1 MPPADFCRRLRKE
14 KTMILYKNVDISD
27 LPSIRDLSA
36 LVSIDDLG
44 YSNWDDGK
52 RARNATNVVY
62 LFKPLPGKP
71 NSFPAYGAAL
81 LEMDIPDEWLE
92 EHEIAEND
100 YNYGMYTEY
109 ICREPIPT
117 ECIRCAYIPD
127 LPGKYNPES
136 LEGWP
141 VRLCDFTGEAYNDDV
156 GAYEPASEETLR
168 QFKSTVNTIQSTGIY
183 GYFRGANPDRSVLDL
198 KNITY
203 KIKK

>member
-1 MPPADFCRRLRKE
+1 
-14 KTMILYKNVDISD
+14 MILYKNVDISD

-44 YSNWDDGK
+44 YSNWEDGK

-71 NSFPAYGAAL
+71 NSFPGYGAAL
-81 LEMDIPDEWLE
+81 LEMDVPDDWLE

-100 YNYGMYTEY
+100 CNYGMYTEY

-141 VRLCDFTGEAYNDDV
+141 ICLCDFTGEVYNAEND
-156 GAYEPASEETLR
+156 AYEPASDEILM
-168 QFKSTVNTIQSTGIY
+168 QFKNTVNTIQSTGIY

-203 KIKK
+203 NIKK